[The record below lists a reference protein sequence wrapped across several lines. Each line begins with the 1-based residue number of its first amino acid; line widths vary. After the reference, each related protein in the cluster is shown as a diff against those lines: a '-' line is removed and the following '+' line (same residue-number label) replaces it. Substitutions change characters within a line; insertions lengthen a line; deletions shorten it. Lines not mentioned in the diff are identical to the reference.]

1 MRIALFAP
9 NQPTKSGIATYTAA
23 LLPWMAR
30 RHHIDLFT
38 DEASERSHA
47 PRGSAHAFSAHD
59 IVWRHARDPYDLIIY
74 QLGNSPAHDYM
85 WPLKPF
91 GVMPNFLRRDG
102 SD

>member
-38 DEASERSHA
+38 DEASETQSCAAWFR
-47 PRGSAHAFSAHD
+47 
-59 IVWRHARDPYDLIIY
+59 ARV
-74 QLGNSPAHDYM
+74 QRA
-85 WPLKPF
+85 
-91 GVMPNFLRRDG
+91 
-102 SD
+102 